1 MNTRRL
7 IVVVGAAIASLGVF
21 AIPGGSA
28 PGSETLRGWLSDEQC
43 AKGRAESGVFT
54 GTNPDCAKKCVKEGK
69 KIVFI
74 DPEGKRVLTLANQ
87 AIGKTH
93 VGDFVEIT
101 GEVDAKS
108 ATIHADSVKFL
119 EKGAAM
125 CGAKHKK
132 AESK

>member
-1 MNTRRL
+1 MNSRPL
-7 IVVVGAAIASLGVF
+7 ILAGAAALASICLF
-21 AIPGGSA
+21 AIPRGYPAG
-28 PGSETLRGWLSDEQC
+28 PEVLRGWLSDEQC

-74 DPEGKRVLTLANQ
+74 EPEAKRVLTLANQ
-87 AIGKTH
+87 EAGKSQ
-93 VGDFVEIT
+93 VGDYVEIT

-125 CGAKHKK
+125 CDAKPKR
-132 AESK
+132 AVSK